1 MAPANS
7 AHRDQMN
14 VVKSPKIG
22 QIQYMT
28 QATPAPAAI
37 DDQLTQLKRYT
48 TVVAD
53 TGDFGSIQAYE
64 PQDATTNPT
73 LIYKAVQMEAYA
85 HLLEKAAELAE
96 KEGIHGQHLID
107 SVLDHLLVLFGKE
120 ILEIIPGRVSTE
132 VDARLSFDVEGTVEK
147 ARHIIS
153 LYDRQGIDRNRVLI
167 KIASTWEGLTAASL
181 LEKEGIHCN
190 LTLLFSLIQAIQ
202 AAENGCTLISPFV
215 GRIKD
220 WYKARTGVDYA
231 PQDDPGVQSVT
242 QIYHYLKHYDL
253 KTEVMGA
260 SFRNTGE
267 IRALAGCDLLTISPS
282 LLEELQTSYE
292 PLEKQLS
299 VERAKAEPINRLEI
313 DEKTFRW
320 HLNADPMATDKL
332 AEGIRA
338 FAADTENLIDLIE
351 REVID

>member
-1 MAPANS
+1 
-7 AHRDQMN
+7 
-14 VVKSPKIG
+14 
-22 QIQYMT
+22 MT
-28 QATPAPAAI
+28 QASPLAEQIT
-37 DDQLTQLKRYT
+37 DQLTQLKQYT

-53 TGDFGSIQAYE
+53 TGDFGSIQAYA

-73 LIYKAVQMEAYA
+73 LIYKAVQMEAYT
-85 HLLEKAAELAE
+85 HLMEQAAKMAE
-96 KEGIHGQHLID
+96 YEGIHGKPLMD

-120 ILEIIPGRVSTE
+120 ILNIIPGRVSTE

-147 ARHIIS
+147 ARHIIK
-153 LYDRQGIDRNRVLI
+153 LYDSQGIDRERVLI
-167 KIASTWEGLTAASL
+167 KIASTWEGLEAAAI

-190 LTLLFSLIQAIQ
+190 LTLLFSLIQAIR

-215 GRIKD
+215 GRILD
-220 WYKARTGVDYA
+220 WYTAHTGGEYSSNE
-231 PQDDPGVQSVT
+231 DPGVQSVT

-260 SFRNTGE
+260 SFRNIGE
-267 IRALAGCDLLTISPS
+267 IRALAGCDLLTISPA
-282 LLEELQTSYE
+282 LLDELQNSSE
-292 PLEKQLS
+292 PLEQQLS
-299 VERAKAEPINRLEI
+299 VQRAKAEPIQRMTV

-320 HLNADPMATDKL
+320 HMNADPMATDKL

>member
-1 MAPANS
+1 MG
-7 AHRDQMN
+7 
-14 VVKSPKIG
+14 VVFSHGETKMES
-22 QIQYMT
+22 MS
-28 QATPAPAAI
+28 QATPVPQVQSNEL
-37 DDQLTQLKRYT
+37 DQLKRYT

-53 TGDFGSIQAYE
+53 TGDFGSIQAYA

-73 LIYKAVQMEAYA
+73 LIYKAVQMEAYS
-85 HLLEKAAELAE
+85 HLMEKAAEMAE
-96 KEGIHGQHLID
+96 REGIHGKKLMD

-132 VDARLSFDVEGTVEK
+132 VDARLSFDVKGTVEK
-147 ARHIIS
+147 ARHIIGLFDS
-153 LYDRQGIDRNRVLI
+153 QGIDRERVLI
-167 KIASTWEGLTAASL
+167 KIASTWEGLQAASL

-190 LTLLFSLIQAIQ
+190 LTLLFSLIQAIR
-202 AAENGCTLISPFV
+202 AAEADCTLISPFV
-215 GRIKD
+215 GRILD
-220 WYKARTGVDYA
+220 WYRAHTGGDYA

-260 SFRNTGE
+260 SFRSIGQ

-282 LLEELQTSYE
+282 LLEELKNSYE
-292 PLEKQLS
+292 PLECQLS
-299 VERAKAEPINRLEI
+299 VARAKLEPIPRMDV